1 MILFIRIADAIRA
14 KGVGTMLLA
23 QVEGFLEVARLGH
36 LGRAAT
42 GMFISQPTLTA
53 RLHALEA
60 ELGTPLFDRSRR
72 GMALTDAGRGFLPYA
87 ERAAAA
93 LREGRE
99 VVAGIHRGVA
109 GELTIGTAPAVGTY
123 VLPQL
128 LARFAELHPNVRLVV
143 RTGHSEEI
151 IDLVVRREVAL
162 GLIRELHHPLL
173 ETTMLYQDELV
184 LVAPPNHPFARAS
197 RIPVERMAETRLI
210 LFDRTSSYYD
220 LTNAIVRAAGIAPL
234 GVMEL
239 DNIDA
244 AKQMVGQGLGVA
256 LLPMTAVANEL
267 SSGEL
272 RSIVLDGVPPITR
285 KIVAVRRRD
294 AGRPST
300 TLQGFLDVI
309 GEIDAVLPRVD
320 ATIH

>member
-1 MILFIRIADAIRA
+1 
-14 KGVGTMLLA
+14 MLLS

-36 LGRAAT
+36 LGRAAA
-42 GMFISQPTLTA
+42 GLFISQPTLTA

-87 ERAAAA
+87 ERAAGA
-93 LREGRE
+93 LRDGGEL
-99 VVAGIHRGVA
+99 VSGIHRGVA

-123 VLPQL
+123 VLPGL
-128 LARFAELHPNVRLVV
+128 LARFATRHPNVRLVV

-151 IDLVVRREVAL
+151 LDLVVRREVML
-162 GLIRELHHPLL
+162 GLVRELRHPLL
-173 ETTMLYQDELV
+173 ASTMLYKDELI
-184 LVAPPNHPFARAS
+184 LVAPPNHPLAQAAT
-197 RIPVERMAETRLI
+197 IPIERMAETRLI
-210 LFDRTSSYYD
+210 LFDRTSSYFD
-220 LTNAIVRAAGIAPL
+220 LTNAIVRAAGVAPL

-256 LLPMTAVANEL
+256 LLPITAVAGEL
-267 SSGEL
+267 SRGEL
-272 RSIVLDGVPPITR
+272 RSIVLEGVPPITR
-285 KIVAVRRRD
+285 TIVAVRRRD

-300 TLQGFLDVI
+300 SLQGFLDVL
-309 GEIDAVLPRVD
+309 GEIGAALPR
-320 ATIH
+320 ATERSGATPA

>member
-1 MILFIRIADAIRA
+1 
-14 KGVGTMLLA
+14 MLLA
-23 QVEGFLEVARLGH
+23 QIEGFLEVARLGH

-60 ELGTPLFDRSRR
+60 ELGVPLFDRSRR
-72 GMALTDAGRGFLPYA
+72 GMALTDAGHGFLPFA

-99 VVAGIHRGVA
+99 IVDGIQRGVA
-109 GELTIGTAPAVGTY
+109 GELSIGTAPAVGTY
-123 VLPQL
+123 VLPRL
-128 LARFAELHPNVRLVV
+128 LASFAALHPNVRLVV

-151 IDLVVRREVAL
+151 IDLVIRKEVAL
-162 GLIRELHHPLL
+162 GLIRELRHPLL
-173 ETTMLYQDELV
+173 ETMPFYQDQLV
-184 LVAPPNHPFARAS
+184 LVAPPDHPLARTAH
-197 RIPVERMAETRLI
+197 IPVERLAETRLI

-220 LTNAIVRAAGIAPL
+220 LTNAIVRPAGIAPL

-256 LLPMTAVANEL
+256 LLPMTAVAGEL
-267 SSGEL
+267 ASGAL
-272 RSIVLDGVPPITR
+272 RSIELDGVPPVTR
-285 KIVAVRRRD
+285 NIVAVRRRD
-294 AGRPST
+294 AGPPSA
-300 TLQGFLDVI
+300 TLQGFLDVLAGI
-309 GEIDAVLPRVD
+309 EGFLTPTASAGPP
-320 ATIH
+320 